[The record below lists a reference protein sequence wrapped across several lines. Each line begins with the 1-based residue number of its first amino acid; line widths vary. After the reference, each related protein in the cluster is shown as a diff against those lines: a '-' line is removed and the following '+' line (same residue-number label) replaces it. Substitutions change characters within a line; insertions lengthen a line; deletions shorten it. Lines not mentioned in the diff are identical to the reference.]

1 MAEES
6 IPESPG
12 PIMASGD
19 RTSLAQANG
28 PGSVPLARPA
38 TPARRWPAKRLI
50 TALAVVVTGGLLT
63 LWLTGRGRQ
72 DPVRVWADAERA
84 FLAGRWDRARESL
97 KLLEKLRAKTGLDW
111 MLEAQLATAEGRPDA
126 ALDAIDH
133 IPDEQ
138 PIAAQ
143 AHLLAGRIERQRR
156 RIRKAEAEFRRALAI
171 KPGLIDAHKELIY
184 ILGIQSRRSEVD
196 AEFHA
201 LGRLT
206 TLSHHDL
213 FTWAL
218 THFTHWNPEIVQ
230 DLEGFINADP
240 DDRYSRLALVELLLG
255 QPDAET
261 TIARILEPL
270 PDSDP
275 DALALRISLALN
287 RGRFEEAERLLVRA
301 PSDHPRISRIR
312 GELSLRRGDL
322 DAAIQHFRQA
332 LSAEPYDRV
341 SPMQLAQTLRLKGDV
356 ATAEAYADRVR
367 KLNRLYSLIIRVRS
381 PSREN
386 QLADLAELGKACEDV
401 GLGDEAIGWYGRAIT
416 VNPLDVPAQQGLH
429 RLGRSIGGS
438 RPSGGLPRP

>member
-1 MAEES
+1 
-6 IPESPG
+6 
-12 PIMASGD
+12 MASGD
-19 RTSLAQANG
+19 RASLPRANG
-28 PGSVPLARPA
+28 SESVPV
-38 TPARRWPAKRLI
+38 ARRTTSERRFPAKRLI
-50 TALAVVVTGGLLT
+50 FAVAVVIAGSLVT
-63 LWLTGRGRQ
+63 LWLTARPRQ
-72 DPVRVWADAERA
+72 DPVRIWADAERA

-97 KLLEKLRAKTGLDW
+97 KLLEKLRAKTSLDW
-111 MLEAQLATAEGRPDA
+111 MLEAQLATAEGRLDA
-126 ALDAIDH
+126 AIAAVDH

-171 KPGLIDAHKELIY
+171 KPSLIDAHKELIY

-206 TLSHHDL
+206 SLSHHDL
-213 FTWAL
+213 FTWSL
-218 THFTHWNPEIVQ
+218 THFSHWNPEIVQ
-230 DLEGFINADP
+230 DLEGFIKADP
-240 DDRYSRLALVELLLG
+240 DDRYSRLALVELRLG
-255 QPDAET
+255 QPDVET
-261 TIARILEPL
+261 TIARLLEPL

-287 RGRFEEAERLLVRA
+287 LGRFEEAERLLVRA

-312 GELSLRRGDL
+312 GELSLRRGDI
-322 DAAIQHFRQA
+322 DAAIQCFRQA

-341 SPMQLAQTLRLKGDV
+341 SPMQLAQALRLKGDV

-401 GLGDEAIGWYGRAIT
+401 GLDDEAIGWYGRAIA
-416 VNPLDVPAQQGLH
+416 VNPVDVPAQQGLH

-438 RPSGGLPRP
+438 RPSGGLIRP